1 MAFTLKLS
9 HFEGPLD
16 MLLFLI
22 GKAKI
27 DIKDIFVSEITDQ
40 YIQSVNEATDLDMD
54 DASAF
59 IAMAATLIEIK
70 SRTLLPKEKVETD
83 EEDPEALLIRQ
94 LQEYQRIKQI
104 AEDMKG
110 FEKAAAQL
118 YSKLP

>member
-1 MAFTLKLS
+1 
-9 HFEGPLD
+9 

-40 YIQSVNEATDLDMD
+40 YVQSVKNAPDLDMD

-70 SRTLLPKEKVETD
+70 SRTLLPKEKDATD
-83 EEDPEALLIRQ
+83 EEDPETVLIRQ

-104 AEDMKG
+104 AEDM
-110 FEKAAAQL
+110 
-118 YSKLP
+118 